1 MGRTVFGSFPI
12 QSGDMNTLMPYLLLV
27 LSLLCLIL
35 VMALRMSL
43 RKGSKA
49 SRARNL
55 HAQQGEALAER
66 LLQRQGFSIVDRQVA
81 RSWSVDVDG
90 EILEAN
96 VRADL
101 LVEKGGRTF
110 VAEVK
115 TGSLAP
121 DPLYPP
127 TRRQLLEYLFVFDP
141 DGLLLVDVDNRA
153 VHEVVF
159 PVA

>member
-1 MGRTVFGSFPI
+1 M
-12 QSGDMNTLMPYLLLV
+12 
-27 LSLLCLIL
+27 
-35 VMALRMSL
+35 
-43 RKGSKA
+43 
-49 SRARNL
+49 
-55 HAQQGEALAER
+55 HAER
-66 LLQRQGFSIVDRQVA
+66 LLRRQGFSIVDRQVA
-81 RSWSVDVDG
+81 RSWIVDVDG
-90 EILEAN
+90 EKWEAS

-101 LVEKGGRTF
+101 LVERDGQTY

-141 DGLLLVDVDNRA
+141 DGLLLVDVEQGA
-153 VHEVVF
+153 VREVVF

>member
-1 MGRTVFGSFPI
+1 
-12 QSGDMNTLMPYLLLV
+12 LL
-27 LSLLCLIL
+27 I
-35 VMALRMSL
+35 
-43 RKGSKA
+43 
-49 SRARNL
+49 
-55 HAQQGEALAER
+55 
-66 LLQRQGFSIVDRQVA
+66 RQGYSIVERQVS
-81 RSWSVDVDG
+81 RSWTVHVDG
-90 EILEAN
+90 EAREAS

-101 LVEKGGRTF
+101 LVEKDGQTF

-115 TGSLAP
+115 TGELAP

-141 DGLLLVDVDNRA
+141 DGLLLVDVEEGA